1 MASPF
6 SVIMTTPKTKSSF
19 QRFRLRRQRRRRR
32 RSRKGKVADHRVNSV
47 KGGRERGSYVPPPP
61 PPPPIF
67 KTGSLNRSRESES
80 ASQREELQAPREERE
95 SAADA
100 AAAATSYAIR
110 PSPPEKQVSL
120 FHFLAAGEP
129 NRTNERTADHTNANG
144 DVAWTR
150 RPPSVRPSVRRSV
163 GPSSSL
169 PLDLLLLPPSLPLHL
184 QVSIRRAHL
193 SRRAVAVGRSDVP
206 TPELFSTF
214 SACADL
220 SAIFMLGFRSTGHAG
235 RNILITLCRVSL
247 ISLVVSP
254 LAKISGYRRV
264 YLTTL

>member
-47 KGGRERGSYVPPPP
+47 KGGRERGSYVPPPPP

-163 GPSSSL
+163 LIFASGPLAS
-169 PLDLLLLPPSLPLHL
+169 PSLPSPPSPSLHPPRPPFS
-184 QVSIRRAHL
+184 QGGRGRS
-193 SRRAVAVGRSDVP
+193 VGRPDSRA
-206 TPELFSTF
+206 L
-214 SACADL
+214 L
-220 SAIFMLGFRSTGHAG
+220 HILGMRRSVC
-235 RNILITLCRVSL
+235 NIHVRI
-247 ISLVVSP
+247 
-254 LAKISGYRRV
+254 
-264 YLTTL
+264 